1 MLLSQMGMKSRE
13 RGMLES
19 MTMNLKRELGG
30 NGINIWDMKRGKVV
44 NFSLMN
50 EEIPILNKD

>member
-1 MLLSQMGMKSRE
+1 MKSRE